1 MAVATTEQARQV
13 IERSQRDPVWWV
25 RSVLGGFL
33 WSKQCEVLES
43 VRDHRRTAVRS
54 GHGVG
59 KTHTAGNVV
68 LWFLYCF
75 PASRVI
81 TTATTFSQV
90 RDLLWREINA
100 LHSRALFPLGGQVL
114 QTRIELEDGRFAVGL
129 SAKPENKESFQG
141 HHAEHILLVFDE
153 ASGVPEPIYEAG
165 EGYMTTAGAKQLL
178 IGNPTRTQGTFFDA
192 FNSRL
197 DEYQQI
203 HISSLDSP
211 AFTGEEVP
219 PDVASRLVSPE
230 WVEERRKWEGTP
242 LWDIRVAGEFP
253 EEDDNTVFPMS
264 LLRSAQENELPG
276 TDKGQYGCDIAR
288 MGEDRTEIYRNRG
301 GVIRHVASAG
311 KQDTMA
317 TTGMIAKLLRLRG
330 DVPAQIDAVGVGA
343 GVYDR
348 LREQGFPVLEFNAG
362 SAPIDRERFKNRRAE
377 IFWSLR
383 ERMEDGEVDLPPDGE
398 DDELIAQLG
407 SLRFK
412 LDSRGRIL
420 IESKDDMRKR
430 GLPSPDK
437 ADAAAMAWIRSAS
450 IPTTTLPGEGSGLTD
465 DLLEREM

>member
-1 MAVATTEQARQV
+1 MATATPEQARQV
-13 IERSQRDPVWWV
+13 LERSQEDPVWWV
-25 RSVLGGFL
+25 RNVLGGFL
-33 WSKQCEVLES
+33 WSKQREVLES
-43 VRDHRRTAVRS
+43 LRDNRRTAVRS

-59 KTHTAGNVV
+59 KTHTAADAV

-75 PASRVI
+75 RESRVI

-90 RDLLWREINA
+90 RDLLWREINS
-100 LHSRALFPLGGQVL
+100 LHGKALFPLGGQLL

-141 HHAEHILLVFDE
+141 HHAQHILLVFDE

-197 DEYQQI
+197 DEYNQI
-203 HISSLDSP
+203 HISALDSP

-219 PDVASRLVSPE
+219 EDVAARLVSPE

-264 LLRSAQENELPG
+264 LLRAAQEVELPG
-276 TDKGQYGCDIAR
+276 TAPGQYGCDIAR
-288 MGEDRTEIYRNRG
+288 MGDDRTEIYRSRG
-301 GVIRHVASAG
+301 GVIRHVKSAA

-317 TTGMIAKLLRLRG
+317 TTGMIAKLLRQRRE
-330 DVPAQIDAVGVGA
+330 VPAQIDAVGIGA
-343 GVYDR
+343 GVFDR
-348 LREQGFPVLEFNAG
+348 LREQGLSAVEFNAG
-362 SAPIDRERFKNRRAE
+362 SKPIDAERFVNRRAE
-377 IFWSLR
+377 VFWSLR
-383 ERMEDGEVDLPPDGE
+383 EQMEDSEVDLAPDGE

-407 SLRFK
+407 SLRFF
-412 LDSRGRIL
+412 LDSRGRIG

-430 GLPSPDK
+430 GLHSPDR
-437 ADAAAMAWIRSAS
+437 ADAAAMSA
-450 IPTTTLPGEGSGLTD
+450 IPVAGFGTPMSQAKASADENFLTK
-465 DLLEREM
+465 EW

>member
-1 MAVATTEQARQV
+1 MPVATADQARQV
-13 IERSQRDPVWWV
+13 IQRAQRDPVWWV
-25 RSVLGGFL
+25 RHVLGGFL
-33 WSKQCEVLES
+33 WSKQRLVLES
-43 VRDHRRTAVRS
+43 LRDNRRTAVRS

-59 KTHTAGNVV
+59 KTHTAADAV

-75 PASRVI
+75 PESRVI

-90 RDLLWREINA
+90 RDLLWREINN
-100 LHSRALFPLGGQVL
+100 LHGKAQFPLGGQLL

-141 HHAEHILLVFDE
+141 HHAQHILLVFDE

-197 DEYQQI
+197 DEYNQI
-203 HISSLDSP
+203 HISALDSP
-211 AFTGEEVP
+211 AFTREKVP
-219 PDVASRLVSPE
+219 EDVAARLVSPE

-264 LLRSAQENELPG
+264 LLRAAQENELPG
-276 TDKGQYGCDIAR
+276 TAPGQYGCDIAR
-288 MGEDRTEIYRNRG
+288 MGEDQTAIYRDRG
-301 GVIRHVASAG
+301 GVIREVKVVG

-317 TTGMIAKLLRLRG
+317 TTGLIAKLLRLRG

-348 LREQGFPVLEFNAG
+348 LREQNLPAFEFNAG
-362 SAPIDRERFKNRRAE
+362 SKPIDTDRFINRRAE
-377 IFWSLR
+377 VFWSLR
-383 ERMEDGEVDLPPDGE
+383 ERMEDEEVDLPPERE
-398 DDELIAQLG
+398 DDDLIAQLG
-407 SLRFK
+407 SLRFF
-412 LDSRGRIL
+412 LDSRGRIG
-420 IESKDDMRKR
+420 IESKEEMRKR
-430 GLPSPDK
+430 GLPSPDR
-437 ADAAAMAWIRSAS
+437 ADAAAMSA
-450 IPTTTLPGEGSGLTD
+450 IPAPAIGITENTSPPAPAAGLLKED
-465 DLLEREM
+465 W